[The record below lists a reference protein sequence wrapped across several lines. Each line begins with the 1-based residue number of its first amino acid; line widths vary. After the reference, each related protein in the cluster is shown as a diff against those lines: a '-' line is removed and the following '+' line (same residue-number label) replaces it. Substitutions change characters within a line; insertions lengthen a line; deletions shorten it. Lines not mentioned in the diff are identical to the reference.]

1 MEENFNIDDF
11 VTISNKINELDDIG
25 LKDFLVKRLLWLE
38 QNSTIQKLG
47 MTDDEKIVSVYK
59 GYISSNSPIKSS
71 KSAEAFYLDNIN
83 IYYDFI
89 VQYKMHINE
98 DDLLKMFQDLQ
109 NYFTDTFGL
118 TGSQKK
124 RNEVYCE
131 HSIELQSK
139 LTDNELLS
147 VHKLTEK
154 GAAMCLERSA
164 ILQNIL
170 SLLGLNSY
178 FIYGKLEKITIDN
191 TSSELHS
198 YNIVKITKDD
208 YLIYDI
214 SNPLSLEQNGEKYYF
229 PAINVI
235 SENELN
241 DLIDGCNYVF
251 DNKQVENLFD
261 CEATVLNEI
270 KRIYT
275 IG

>member
-1 MEENFNIDDF
+1 MDGSFQVDDF
-11 VTISNKINELDDIG
+11 INVSEKIQNLDGDNLKEYVISR
-25 LKDFLVKRLLWLE
+25 VLWLE
-38 QNSTIQKLG
+38 KRTKSQKLG
-47 MTDDEKIVSVYK
+47 ITENNKVLSVYQ

-71 KSAEAFYLDNIN
+71 KSAEAFYLDNIT

-89 VQYKMHINE
+89 KQYKNHINE

-131 HSIELQSK
+131 YSSELQNK
-139 LTDNELLS
+139 IFDTEGLS

-178 FIYGKLEKITIDN
+178 FIYGKLEKFSIDGIT
-191 TSSELHS
+191 SELHS
-198 YNIVKITKDD
+198 YNIVKITKED

-214 SNPLSLEQNGEKYYF
+214 SNPLSLKHNNNKYYF

-235 SENELN
+235 DEGQLY

-261 CEATVLNEI
+261 CEAVVLNEV

>member
-1 MEENFNIDDF
+1 MNNSFKIDDF
-11 VTISNKINELDDIG
+11 LNISNDINSLNDELLRNYII
-25 LKDFLVKRLLWLE
+25 KRLIELE
-38 QNSTIQKLG
+38 KNSKIQNLG
-47 MTDDEKIVSVYK
+47 MTNDDKIVSVYE
-59 GYISSNSPIKSS
+59 GYISSKSPIKSS
-71 KSAEAFYLDNIN
+71 KSAEPFYLDNIN

-89 VQYKMHINE
+89 KQYKNHINE

-131 HSIELQSK
+131 HSIELEMRITNNEQLSVSK
-139 LTDNELLS
+139 LTD
-147 VHKLTEK
+147 K

-170 SLLGLNSY
+170 SILGLKSY
-178 FIYGKLEKITIDN
+178 FIYGTLEKISFDEITK
-191 TSSELHS
+191 ELHS
-198 YNIVKITKDD
+198 YNIVKITEDD
-208 YLIYDI
+208 YLIFDI
-214 SNPLSLEQNGEKYYF
+214 SNPLSLNHENKKYYF

-235 SENELN
+235 NN
-241 DLIDGCNYVF
+241 GQFHDLIDNCNYVF

-270 KRIYT
+270 RRIYT

>member
-1 MEENFNIDDF
+1 MDEIFKIDDF
-11 VTISNKINELDDIG
+11 VSVSNKIKELDDKS
-25 LKDFLVKRLLWLE
+25 LKDYIVKRLLWLE
-38 QNSTIQKLG
+38 QNTTVRKLG
-47 MTDDEKIVSVYK
+47 ITEDDEIISVYK

-98 DDLLKMFQDLQ
+98 EDLLKMFQDLQ

-131 HSIELQSK
+131 HSIELQKNIADS
-139 LTDNELLS
+139 ELLS

-191 TSSELHS
+191 TDFELHS
-198 YNIVKITKDD
+198 YNIVKITQDD

-214 SNPLSLEQNGEKYYF
+214 SNPLSLEQDQQKYYF

-235 SENELN
+235 SESDLN

-251 DNKQVENLFD
+251 DKKQVENLFD
-261 CEATVLNEI
+261 CQATVLNEI

>member
-1 MEENFNIDDF
+1 MDGSFQIDDF
-11 VTISNKINELDDIG
+11 VNVSNEICALDGDSLKEYVINRI
-25 LKDFLVKRLLWLE
+25 LWLE
-38 QNSTIQKLG
+38 KRTKEQKLG
-47 MTDDEKIVSVYK
+47 ITDDNKILSVYK

-71 KSAEAFYLDNIN
+71 KSATAFYLDNIN

-89 VQYKMHINE
+89 KQYKEHINE
-98 DDLLKMFQDLQ
+98 EDLLKMFQDLQ

-118 TGSQKK
+118 MGSQKK

-131 HSIELQSK
+131 YSSELQNK
-139 LTDNELLS
+139 LFDVEGLS

-178 FIYGKLEKITIDN
+178 FIYGKLEKFCVDKIT
-191 TSSELHS
+191 SELHS
-198 YNIVKITKDD
+198 YNIVKITNDD

-214 SNPLSLEQNGEKYYF
+214 SNPLSLEHNNNCYYF

-235 SENELN
+235 GEGQLR

-261 CEATVLNEI
+261 CQATVLNEI

>member
-1 MEENFNIDDF
+1 MDGSFQVDDF
-11 VTISNKINELDDIG
+11 VKVSEEIKNLTGDNLKEYVINRI
-25 LKDFLVKRLLWLE
+25 LWLE
-38 QNSTIQKLG
+38 KRTKSQKLG
-47 MTDDEKIVSVYK
+47 ITEDNKVLSVYK

-89 VQYKMHINE
+89 EQYKNHINE

-131 HSIELQSK
+131 YSSELQGK
-139 LTDNELLS
+139 IFDVEGLS

-178 FIYGKLEKITIDN
+178 FIYGKLEKFGLDDIT
-191 TSSELHS
+191 SELHS
-198 YNIVKITKDD
+198 YNIVKITKED

-214 SNPLSLEQNGEKYYF
+214 SNPLSLEHNNTKYYF

-235 SENELN
+235 GEGQLN

-261 CEATVLNEI
+261 CEAVVLNEI

>member
-1 MEENFNIDDF
+1 MDESFQIDDF
-11 VTISNKINELDDIG
+11 VNVSKEIETLDGSDLKEYVISRI
-25 LKDFLVKRLLWLE
+25 LWLE
-38 QNSTIQKLG
+38 KRAKEQKLG
-47 MTDDEKIVSVYK
+47 ITDDNKILSIYK

-89 VQYKMHINE
+89 KQYKEHINE

-118 TGSQKK
+118 MGSQKK

-131 HSIELQSK
+131 YSSELQNK
-139 LTDNELLS
+139 LFDEGLS

-178 FIYGKLEKITIDN
+178 FIYGKLEKISINN

-214 SNPLSLEQNGEKYYF
+214 SNPLSLEYNNEKYYF

-235 SENELN
+235 GEGQFN

-251 DNKQVENLFD
+251 DNRQVENLFD
-261 CEATVLNEI
+261 CQATVLNEI

>member
-1 MEENFNIDDF
+1 MENIAYVDNFKPISEKIISLDNIA
-11 VTISNKINELDDIG
+11 I
-25 LKDFLVKRLLWLE
+25 KDYIVERLLWLE
-38 QNSTIQKLG
+38 QITEVKNLGIQ
-47 MTDDEKIVSVYK
+47 ENEEIVSVYN

-89 VQYKMHINE
+89 VQYKNHINE
-98 DDLLKMFQDLQ
+98 EDLLKMFQDLQ
-109 NYFTDTFGL
+109 NYFTDSFGL
-118 TGSQKK
+118 IGSQKK

-131 HSIELQSK
+131 HSIELREK
-139 LTDNELLS
+139 ITDKNLLS

-178 FIYGKLEKITIDN
+178 FIYGRLEKIRESET
-191 TSSELHS
+191 TSELHS
-198 YNIVKITKDD
+198 YNIVKITKED

-214 SNPLSLEQNGEKYYF
+214 SNPLSLEYNGEKYYF

-235 SENELN
+235 SEEILN
-241 DLIDGCNYVF
+241 NLISGESYIF

-261 CEATVLNEI
+261 CKATVLNEI

>member
-1 MEENFNIDDF
+1 MEVSFQIDDF
-11 VTISNKINELDDIG
+11 LSVSKEIGSLDDAS
-25 LKDFLVKRLLWLE
+25 LKEYVISRVLWLE
-38 QNSTIQKLG
+38 KRTKEQKLG
-47 MTDDEKIVSVYK
+47 ITDDNRILSIYK

-89 VQYKMHINE
+89 KQYKEHINE
-98 DDLLKMFQDLQ
+98 DNLIKMFQDLQ

-131 HSIELQSK
+131 YSSELQNK
-139 LTDNELLS
+139 LFDVEGLS

-178 FIYGKLEKITIDN
+178 FIYGKLEKFAIDN
-191 TSSELHS
+191 VTSELHS
-198 YNIVKITKDD
+198 YNIVKITSDD

-214 SNPLSLEQNGEKYYF
+214 SNPLSLEYDNTKYYF

-235 SENELN
+235 GEGQLN

-261 CEATVLNEI
+261 CKATVLNEI

>member
-1 MEENFNIDDF
+1 MKENIQIDNFDK
-11 VTISNKINELDDIG
+11 ISNDIKKLQDNS
-25 LKDFLVKRLLWLE
+25 LKDYLVSRLLLLE
-38 QNSTIQKLG
+38 KNTKIQKLG
-47 MTDDEKIVSVYK
+47 ITDNEDILSVYR
-59 GYISSNSPIKSS
+59 SSNSPIKSS
-71 KSAEAFYLDNIN
+71 KSAEPFYLDNIN

-89 VQYKMHINE
+89 VKYKEHINE
-98 DDLLKMFQDLQ
+98 DDLLKMIQDLQ
-109 NYFTDTFGL
+109 NYFMDTFGL
-118 TGSQKK
+118 VGSQKK

-139 LTDNELLS
+139 ITDKELLS

-170 SLLGLNSY
+170 SLLGLNCY
-178 FIYGKLEKITIDN
+178 FIYGKLEKVSEDKVTE
-191 TSSELHS
+191 ELHS
-198 YNIVKITKDD
+198 YNIVQITLND

-214 SNPLSLEQNGEKYYF
+214 SNPLSLEHNEEKYYF

-235 SENELN
+235 SEQQLN
-241 DLIDGCNYVF
+241 SVINGKSYIF

-261 CEATVLNEI
+261 CEAVVLNEI
-270 KRIYT
+270 RRIYT

>member
-1 MEENFNIDDF
+1 MKDNIQIDNFEK
-11 VTISNKINELDDIG
+11 ISNDISKIEEKE
-25 LKDFLVKRLLWLE
+25 LKDYIVNRLLYLE
-38 QNSTIQKLG
+38 KNTKVEKLG
-47 MTDDEKIVSVYK
+47 ITENNDIVSIYK

-71 KSAEAFYLDNIN
+71 KSAEPFYLDNIN

-89 VQYKMHINE
+89 VQYKKHINE
-98 DDLLKMFQDLQ
+98 DGLLKMFQDLQ

-124 RNEVYCE
+124 RHEVYCE

-139 LTDNELLS
+139 VLDKELMS

-178 FIYGKLEKITIDN
+178 FIYGKLEKISESET
-191 TSSELHS
+191 TEELHS
-198 YNIVKITKDD
+198 YNIVKITQED

-214 SNPLSLEQNGEKYYF
+214 SNPLSLSQNDEKYYF

-235 SENELN
+235 SEQQLKSVINGTSY
-241 DLIDGCNYVF
+241 IF

-261 CEATVLNEI
+261 CKATVLNEI

-275 IG
+275 TG

>member
-1 MEENFNIDDF
+1 MKENIKIDNF
-11 VTISNKINELDDIG
+11 ETISKNINSLDNET
-25 LKDFLVKRLLWLE
+25 LKDYIVERLLLLE
-38 QNSTIQKLG
+38 KNADIKPLG
-47 MTDDEKIVSVYK
+47 MTEDEKVVSVYN

-71 KSAEAFYLDNIN
+71 KSAEPFYLDNIN

-89 VQYKMHINE
+89 IQYKNHINE
-98 DDLLKMFQDLQ
+98 NDLLKMFQDLQ

-131 HSIELQSK
+131 HSTELQTK
-139 LTDNELLS
+139 ITDKNLLS
-147 VHKLTEK
+147 VHTLTEK

-178 FIYGKLEKITIDN
+178 FIYGTLERETGLEKTR
-191 TSSELHS
+191 ELHS
-198 YNIVKITKDD
+198 YNLVKITQED

-214 SNPLSLEQNGEKYYF
+214 SNPLSLEQEEVKYYF

-235 SENELN
+235 SEEQLEK
-241 DLIDGCNYVF
+241 LKTGYSYIF

-261 CEATVLNEI
+261 YKATVLNEI

>member
-1 MEENFNIDDF
+1 MDGSFQVDDF
-11 VTISNKINELDDIG
+11 VNVSEEIKNLDGDALKEYVISRI
-25 LKDFLVKRLLWLE
+25 LWLE
-38 QNSTIQKLG
+38 KRTKSQKLG
-47 MTDDEKIVSVYK
+47 ITEENKVLSIYK

-89 VQYKMHINE
+89 KQYKYHINE
-98 DDLLKMFQDLQ
+98 DEIIKMFQDLQ

-131 HSIELQSK
+131 YSTELQNK
-139 LTDNELLS
+139 IFDVEGLS

-178 FIYGKLEKITIDN
+178 FIYGKLEKFGLDDIT
-191 TSSELHS
+191 SELHS
-198 YNIVKITKDD
+198 YNIVKITTED

-214 SNPLSLEQNGEKYYF
+214 SNPLSLEHNNTKYYF

-235 SENELN
+235 GEGQLQ
-241 DLIDGCNYVF
+241 DLINGCNYVF

-261 CEATVLNEI
+261 CKAVVLNEI

>member
-1 MEENFNIDDF
+1 MNNNFQVDDF
-11 VTISNKINELDDIG
+11 VEISNNIKLLTGKD
-25 LKDFLVKRLLWLE
+25 LKDYIIKRLLWLE
-38 QNSTIQKLG
+38 QNISIQKLG
-47 MTDDEKIVSVYK
+47 ITDDDKVVSVYK

-71 KSAEAFYLDNIN
+71 KTAEAFYLDNIN

-89 VQYKMHINE
+89 VQYKEHINE

-131 HSIELQSK
+131 HSIELQRK
-139 LTDNELLS
+139 NATNEPLS

-170 SLLGLNSY
+170 SILGLTSY
-178 FIYGKLEKITIDN
+178 FIYGKLEKIGIDN
-191 TSSELHS
+191 MSSELHS
-198 YNIVKITKDD
+198 YNIVKITQDD

-214 SNPLSLEQNGEKYYF
+214 SNPLSLEHNGTKYYF

-235 SENELN
+235 NNGQLN
-241 DLIDGCNYVF
+241 DLIDGCSYVF

-261 CEATVLNEI
+261 CKATVLNEI
-270 KRIYT
+270 KRVYT

>member
-1 MEENFNIDDF
+1 MNNIEYVDNFKP
-11 VTISNKINELDDIG
+11 TSEKINSLDNKE
-25 LKDFLVKRLLWLE
+25 LKDYIVERLLWLE
-38 QNSTIQKLG
+38 QITEVKNLGIQ
-47 MTDDEKIVSVYK
+47 ENEEIVSVYK

-89 VQYKMHINE
+89 VKYKHHINE
-98 DDLLKMFQDLQ
+98 EDLLKMFQDLQ
-109 NYFTDTFGL
+109 NYFTDSFGL
-118 TGSQKK
+118 IGSQKK

-131 HSIELQSK
+131 HSIELREK
-139 LTDNELLS
+139 ITDNNLLS

-170 SLLGLNSY
+170 SLLGLKSY
-178 FIYGKLEKITIDN
+178 FIYGKLEKIHENET
-191 TSSELHS
+191 TFELHS
-198 YNIVKITKDD
+198 YNIVKITKED

-214 SNPLSLEQNGEKYYF
+214 SNPVSLEHNGEKYYF

-235 SENELN
+235 SEQHLN
-241 DLIDGCNYVF
+241 NLISGESYIF
-251 DNKQVENLFD
+251 DNKQIENLFD
-261 CEATVLNEI
+261 CKATVLNEM

>member
-1 MEENFNIDDF
+1 MDESFQIDDF
-11 VTISNKINELDDIG
+11 VKISEKIKKLDDDLYEYVINR
-25 LKDFLVKRLLWLE
+25 VLWLE
-38 QNSTIQKLG
+38 KRTKEQKLG
-47 MTDDEKIVSVYK
+47 ITEDNKILSIYK

-89 VQYKMHINE
+89 KKYKKHINE

-118 TGSQKK
+118 MGSQKK

-131 HSIELQSK
+131 YSSELQNK
-139 LTDNELLS
+139 LFDEGLS

-170 SLLGLNSY
+170 SILGLNSY
-178 FIYGKLEKITIDN
+178 FIYGKLEKIGLDD

-198 YNIVKITKDD
+198 YNIVKITKED

-214 SNPLSLEQNGEKYYF
+214 SNPLSLEYNNEKYYF

-235 SENELN
+235 GEGQFN

-261 CEATVLNEI
+261 CQATVLNEI

>member
-1 MEENFNIDDF
+1 MDESFQIDDF
-11 VTISNKINELDDIG
+11 VNISKEIETLEGND
-25 LKDFLVKRLLWLE
+25 LKEYVISRILWLE
-38 QNSTIQKLG
+38 KRTKEQKLG
-47 MTDDEKIVSVYK
+47 ITDDNKILSIYK

-89 VQYKMHINE
+89 RQYKEHINE

-118 TGSQKK
+118 MGSQKK

-131 HSIELQSK
+131 YSSELQNK
-139 LTDNELLS
+139 LFDEGLS

-178 FIYGKLEKITIDN
+178 FIYGKLEKISINN

-214 SNPLSLEQNGEKYYF
+214 SNPLSLEYNNEKYYF

-235 SENELN
+235 GEGQFN

-251 DNKQVENLFD
+251 DNRQVENLFD
-261 CEATVLNEI
+261 CQATVLNEI

>member
-1 MEENFNIDDF
+1 MEGSFQIDDF
-11 VTISNKINELDDIG
+11 VNVSKEIGSLDDAS
-25 LKDFLVKRLLWLE
+25 LKEYIINRILWLE
-38 QNSTIQKLG
+38 KRTKEQKLG
-47 MTDDEKIVSVYK
+47 ITEDNKVLSIYK

-89 VQYKMHINE
+89 KQYKEHINE
-98 DDLLKMFQDLQ
+98 DDLIKMFQDLQ

-118 TGSQKK
+118 MGSQKK

-131 HSIELQSK
+131 YSSELQNK
-139 LTDNELLS
+139 LFDVEGLS

-178 FIYGKLEKITIDN
+178 FIYGKLEKFAIDN
-191 TSSELHS
+191 VTSELHS
-198 YNIVKITKDD
+198 YNIVKITSDD

-214 SNPLSLEQNGEKYYF
+214 SNPLSLEHDNTKYYF

-235 SENELN
+235 GEGQLN

-261 CEATVLNEI
+261 CKATVLNEI

>member
-1 MEENFNIDDF
+1 MNNSFKIDDF
-11 VTISNKINELDDIG
+11 LNISNDINSLNDELLRNYII
-25 LKDFLVKRLLWLE
+25 KRLIELE
-38 QNSTIQKLG
+38 KNSKIQNLG
-47 MTDDEKIVSVYK
+47 MTNDDKIVSVYE
-59 GYISSNSPIKSS
+59 GYISSKSPIKSS
-71 KSAEAFYLDNIN
+71 KSAEPFYLDNIN

-89 VQYKMHINE
+89 KQYKNHINE

-131 HSIELQSK
+131 HSIELEMRITSNEQLSVSK
-139 LTDNELLS
+139 LTD
-147 VHKLTEK
+147 K

-170 SLLGLNSY
+170 SILGLKSY
-178 FIYGKLEKITIDN
+178 FIYGTLEKISFDEITK
-191 TSSELHS
+191 ELHS
-198 YNIVKITKDD
+198 YNIVKITEDD
-208 YLIYDI
+208 YLIFDI
-214 SNPLSLEQNGEKYYF
+214 SNPLSLDHENKKYYF

-235 SENELN
+235 NEGQFH
-241 DLIDGCNYVF
+241 DLIDNCNYVF

-270 KRIYT
+270 RRIYT

>member
-1 MEENFNIDDF
+1 MEKIDNFINI
-11 VTISNKINELDDIG
+11 SQQINNLVDKE
-25 LKDFLVKRLLWLE
+25 LKDYIVDRLLWLE
-38 QNSTIQKLG
+38 KNTKIEFLG
-47 MTDDEKIVSVYK
+47 FIDDEVKVKVYY

-89 VQYKMHINE
+89 VKYKEHINE
-98 DDLLKMFQDLQ
+98 HDLLKMFQDLQ

-131 HSIELQSK
+131 HSVELQNQVIDK
-139 LTDNELLS
+139 DLLS
-147 VHKLTEK
+147 VHELAKK

-178 FIYGKLEKITIDN
+178 FIYGKLEKVEDEEH
-191 TSSELHS
+191 SVELHS
-198 YNIVKITKDD
+198 YNIIKITNED

-214 SNPLSLEQNGEKYYF
+214 SNPLSLEHNNEKYYF

-235 SENELN
+235 SEEQLN
-241 DLIDGCNYVF
+241 NLISGHNYIF
-251 DNKQVENLFD
+251 DNRQVENLFD
-261 CEATVLNEI
+261 CQAKVLNEI
-270 KRIYT
+270 RRIYT

>member
-1 MEENFNIDDF
+1 MNNTFQIDDF
-11 VTISNKINELDDIG
+11 VAVSNDIKSLSDKELRDYII
-25 LKDFLVKRLLWLE
+25 KRLLWLE
-38 QNSTIQKLG
+38 QNTSIQKLG
-47 MTDDEKIVSVYK
+47 ITDDDNVVSVYK

-89 VQYKMHINE
+89 AQYRKHINE

-139 LTDNELLS
+139 TTDNELLS

-170 SLLGLNSY
+170 SILGLNSY
-178 FIYGKLEKITIDN
+178 FIYGKLEKISIDEIN
-191 TSSELHS
+191 SELHS
-198 YNIVKITKDD
+198 YNIVKITEGD

-214 SNPLSLEQNGEKYYF
+214 SNPLSLEHNNEKYYF

-235 SENELN
+235 NN
-241 DLIDGCNYVF
+241 GQFTDLIDGCNYVF

-261 CEATVLNEI
+261 CKATVLNEI
-270 KRIYT
+270 KRVYT

>member
-1 MEENFNIDDF
+1 MENIVYVDNFKPISEKITSLDNIA
-11 VTISNKINELDDIG
+11 I
-25 LKDFLVKRLLWLE
+25 KDYIVERLLWLE
-38 QNSTIQKLG
+38 QITEVKNLGIQ
-47 MTDDEKIVSVYK
+47 ENEEIVSVYN

-89 VQYKMHINE
+89 VKYKNHINE
-98 DDLLKMFQDLQ
+98 EDLLKMFQDLQ
-109 NYFTDTFGL
+109 NYFTDSFGL
-118 TGSQKK
+118 IGSQKK

-131 HSIELQSK
+131 HSIELREK
-139 LTDNELLS
+139 ITDKNLLS

-178 FIYGKLEKITIDN
+178 FIYGRLEKIRESET
-191 TSSELHS
+191 TSELHS
-198 YNIVKITKDD
+198 YNIVKITKED

-214 SNPLSLEQNGEKYYF
+214 SNPLSLEYNGEKYYF

-235 SENELN
+235 SEENLN
-241 DLIDGCNYVF
+241 NLISGESYIF

-261 CEATVLNEI
+261 CKATVLNEI

>member
-1 MEENFNIDDF
+1 MEENFQIDDF
-11 VTISNKINELDDIG
+11 VTISNKIKELDAVN
-25 LKDFLVKRLLWLE
+25 LKDYIIKRLLWLE
-38 QNSTIQKLG
+38 QNTNVQKLG
-47 MTDDEKIVSVYK
+47 MTDDEEIVSVYK

-89 VQYKMHINE
+89 DQYKVHINE

-118 TGSQKK
+118 VGSQKN

-131 HSIELQSK
+131 HSIELQTK
-139 LTDNELLS
+139 RTDNELLS

-170 SLLGLNSY
+170 SILGLNSY
-178 FIYGKLEKITIDN
+178 FIYGKLEKIMIDN
-191 TSSELHS
+191 TSFELHS
-198 YNIVKITKDD
+198 YNIVKITQDD

-235 SENELN
+235 SKNELD

-261 CEATVLNEI
+261 CKATVLNEI